1 VSNDIV
7 TDQRVLKIANEI
19 ILSGAKVTILGRE
32 LPWSLE
38 ADIPGIKIV
47 RYKMLFRKGLFFYKF
62 LNIRLFFS
70 ILSRKPDILVAND
83 LDTLLPNYII
93 SRFRRIPLVYDAHE
107 YFTGTPELME
117 RPLRRFVWKSIER
130 LTVPRIKHMMT
141 VNRSIAGIYG
151 NEYGIEV
158 SVVRNFSKRWKGE
171 VSSRIELGIDRDD
184 LLCVIQGT
192 GINRDRGGIQLI
204 EAIQDLT
211 GVHLL
216 VIGRGDRVAEMR
228 DRVLELGLVDRVTFL
243 PVMKWEDM
251 MSYTA
256 MADVGL
262 SLDSPGS
269 PNYENSLPN
278 KIFDYM
284 SAGLAIIATDLKEV
298 ARVIRDSGCGLVIN
312 EPSPGEIS
320 RAISR
325 LRDNRMLLEQCRKNS
340 VKSHEEYCWEG
351 EKKEIR
357 RIYSGA
363 GLLSW
368 PGETNN

>member
-1 VSNDIV
+1 
-7 TDQRVLKIANEI
+7 
-19 ILSGAKVTILGRE
+19 
-32 LPWSLE
+32 
-38 ADIPGIKIV
+38 
-47 RYKMLFRKGLFFYKF
+47 
-62 LNIRLFFS
+62 
-70 ILSRKPDILVAND
+70 
-83 LDTLLPNYII
+83 
-93 SRFRRIPLVYDAHE
+93 
-107 YFTGTPELME
+107 
-117 RPLRRFVWKSIER
+117 KSIER